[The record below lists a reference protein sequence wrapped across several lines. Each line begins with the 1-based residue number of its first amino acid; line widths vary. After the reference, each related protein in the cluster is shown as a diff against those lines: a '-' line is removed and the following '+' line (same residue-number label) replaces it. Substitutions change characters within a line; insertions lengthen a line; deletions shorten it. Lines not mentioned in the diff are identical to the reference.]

1 MAIRS
6 YLYAPG
12 NRPDLLGKVLG
23 KGADAVI
30 LDLEDAVPPAQKTAA
45 RAIVSDFLA
54 ACATGATLLVRLNGG
69 ADALADLAALT
80 VRGLHGVLLP
90 KAEAPE
96 LIREIDHLLAAREA
110 AAGVTPGS
118 VIVQPLIESVA
129 GLYGLDALAAASPR
143 IRRFAFGAGDFVRDL
158 RAEPTAARLETL
170 YARQHLV
177 ARSRFLGLEAPVA
190 HVFTPVNDLAAL
202 RHACE
207 EDRALGFYGRSCI
220 HPAQVPIVNDVFQPG
235 AEVLAQAEKILAAY
249 ADAMREGRGA
259 LVLDDGTFV
268 DEAVAARARDVLA
281 RA

>member
-1 MAIRS
+1 MTIRS

-30 LDLEDAVPPAQKTAA
+30 LDLEDAVPPAEKAKA
-45 RAIVSDFLA
+45 RGIVSDFLA
-54 ACATGATLLVRLNGG
+54 SMTGATLLVRLNGG
-69 ADALADLAALT
+69 ADALADLDGLT

-90 KAEAPE
+90 KAEDAE
-96 LIREIDHLLAAREA
+96 LIRAIDRLLAAREEA
-110 AAGVTPGS
+110 AAVPPGS

-129 GLYGLDALAAASPR
+129 GLYALDAMAAASPR

-158 RAEPTAARLETL
+158 RAEPTPARVETL

-177 ARSRFLGLEAPVA
+177 ARSRFLRLEAPVA
-190 HVFTPVNDLAAL
+190 HVFMPVRDLDAL
-202 RHACE
+202 RRACE
-207 EDRALGFYGRSCI
+207 EDRALGFHGRSCI
-220 HPAQVPIVNDVFQPG
+220 HPAQVPIVNDVFQHG
-235 AEVLAQAEKILAAY
+235 AEDIAWARTILAAY

-268 DEAVAARARDVLA
+268 DEAIAARARDILA
-281 RA
+281 GA

>member
-12 NRPDLLGKVLG
+12 NRPDLLAKVLG

-30 LDLEDAVPPAQKTAA
+30 LDLEDAVPPAEKAKA
-45 RAIVSDFLA
+45 RGIVSDFLA
-54 ACATGATLLVRLNGG
+54 VSATEATLLVRLNGG

-90 KAEAPE
+90 KAEDPE
-96 LIREIDHLLAAREA
+96 LIRAVDRLLGAREA

-118 VIVQPLIESVA
+118 IIVQPLIESVA

-190 HVFTPVNDLAAL
+190 HVFMPVNDLAAL

-220 HPAQVPIVNDVFQPG
+220 HPAQVPIVTDVFQPG
-235 AEVLAQAEKILAAY
+235 AEALAQAEKILAAY

-268 DEAVAARARDVLA
+268 DEAIAARARDVLA